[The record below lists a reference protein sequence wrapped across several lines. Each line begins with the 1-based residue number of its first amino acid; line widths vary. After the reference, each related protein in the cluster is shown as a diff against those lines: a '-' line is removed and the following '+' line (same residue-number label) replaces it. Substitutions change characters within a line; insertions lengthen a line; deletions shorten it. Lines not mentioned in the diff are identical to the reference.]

1 MNSVEEIHARGSL
14 TLREGLRV
22 TGIRRLDDAIGAALD
37 SVLGLRR
44 LDRRYQALPAAHS
57 AEEFLTMALAEMDV
71 GWEVAPQELDYI
83 PTSGPAVIAAN
94 HPFGGIEG
102 MLLADIILRRRKDL
116 KVLANAHLRRFVEL
130 EELFIPVNPFE
141 SKHAIRENIQP
152 LRDAVRWVR
161 DGGAL
166 LVFPS
171 GEVSH
176 FQFRRTRISDPEWR
190 PSVGY
195 ILRRTGSAAIP
206 AFVCGRNTWFFQVMG
221 CVHARLRTALLAREF
236 LNKSSRRVNIRFG
249 PAVTPRRVKAFS
261 SSLQLARYMRL
272 RTYSLADL
280 DVGSVRKAPA
290 PGSATAGTTGFVAPI
305 SARSASSLRCQNVAR
320 RRCNPVRGR
329 TWRARS
335 SAKQFSFRNSTMNC
349 LETLW

>member
-141 SKHAIRENIQP
+141 SKHAIRENEIHKDLNHRRVVKQYDTVEIDHNSFCTILELCSGP
-152 LRDAVRWVR
+152 DLYFYLKQNRQIHEKEAKLIISQILSGIKYLNYCKQKIIHYD
-161 DGGAL
+161 L
-166 LVFPS
+166 KPQNIIFHN
-171 GEVSH
+171 GEVKITDFGLCKIVDEGDEKIELTSQGVGTYWYQAPEC
-176 FQFRRTRISDPEWR
+176 FQ
-190 PSVGY
+190 
-195 ILRRTGSAAIP
+195 
-206 AFVCGRNTWFFQVMG
+206 
-221 CVHARLRTALLAREF
+221 
-236 LNKSSRRVNIRFG
+236 
-249 PAVTPRRVKAFS
+249 
-261 SSLQLARYMRL
+261 
-272 RTYSLADL
+272 
-280 DVGSVRKAPA
+280 
-290 PGSATAGTTGFVAPI
+290 
-305 SARSASSLRCQNVAR
+305 QNS
-320 RRCNPVRGR
+320 P
-329 TWRARS
+329 
-335 SAKQFSFRNSTMNC
+335 
-349 LETLW
+349 